1 MGRDEILLA
10 IESPKKFLDFH
21 LAFFDSGS
29 LEGADRQ
36 QYILDIMRE
45 IKGIQDGIVRN
56 DIVRILSEKLKVNE
70 EDLIRVMKSQRVNTT
85 QFSEQNKPEEE
96 RVTFTSLRDKAQIEL
111 LQLLVHV
118 DPSVQNYVKEHIT
131 LELFTTPLL
140 NKIASYVLDENLSME
155 SSAIIEYFQDRKER
169 DSVAKILFA
178 DTQEIP
184 TEQIVFDCLKIL
196 KSIPLKEKIQSL
208 RAQIREKES
217 KGADPQDELDEVIQ
231 LRQELNDI

>member
-1 MGRDEILLA
+1 
-10 IESPKKFLDFH
+10 
-21 LAFFDSGS
+21 
-29 LEGADRQ
+29 
-36 QYILDIMRE
+36 
-45 IKGIQDGIVRN
+45 
-56 DIVRILSEKLKVNE
+56 
-70 EDLIRVMKSQRVNTT
+70 
-85 QFSEQNKPEEE
+85 
-96 RVTFTSLRDKAQIEL
+96 
-111 LQLLVHV
+111 
-118 DPSVQNYVKEHIT
+118 
-131 LELFTTPLL
+131 
-140 NKIASYVLDENLSME
+140 ME